1 MSTAETELL
10 RASLQQLLQTHDDP
24 SDLRAGEGH
33 WMSKAWSDLAE
44 MGIPWLGIDEAL
56 GGSGGAASEAALAV
70 RLLAAHGV
78 TVPVG
83 EMALLAGWALTR
95 AHLDIA
101 LDQPITAA
109 VGPGACGLSAVRDGD
124 DILVTGEAHGVPWA
138 ADCEFIVTA
147 VSVGGEDHVLAVPV
161 AAVRV
166 EPGHDIAGERR
177 DTVTIDGLPIPA
189 SAAGPLSGAVA
200 LLAAR
205 AAAIRAVAIA
215 GAADKVLA
223 LTTEHARTRRQF
235 GKPIG
240 QFQAVGHMVAE
251 LAGAT
256 AATQAAA
263 VLAVSALETD
273 DERLAAAAKVV
284 ASESAGRIV
293 ALAHQVHG
301 AIGLTREH
309 PLHLHTRHLLAWRD
323 EYGSDDYWA
332 AAIGAA
338 TVVPT
343 HAAWATVMPL

>member
-1 MSTAETELL
+1 MTTPEIGLL
-10 RASLQQLLQTHDDP
+10 HASLQQLLQTHDEP
-24 SDLRAGEGH
+24 SELRAGEGH
-33 WMSKAWSDLAE
+33 WMSKAWRDLAE
-44 MGIPWLGIDEAL
+44 MGIPWLGIDEDR
-56 GGSGGAASEAALAV
+56 GGSGGTATEAALAV

-101 LDQPITAA
+101 PDQPITTA
-109 VGPGACGLSAVRDGD
+109 VGPSAGGLSAVRDGD
-124 DILVTGEAHGVPWA
+124 DILVTGEVHGVPWA
-138 ADCEFIVTA
+138 ADCELIVTA

-161 AAVRV
+161 KAVRV
-166 EPGHDIAGERR
+166 EPGYDIAGERR

-189 SAAGPLSGAVA
+189 SAASAVPGVAA

-215 GAADKVLA
+215 GAAETVLA
-223 LTTEHARTRRQF
+223 LTAEHARMRRQF

-263 VLAVSALETD
+263 VLAVTALETD

-301 AIGLTREH
+301 AIGMTREH

-323 EYGSDDYWA
+323 EYGNEDYWA
-332 AAIGAA
+332 AALGTA
-338 TVVPT
+338 TLAPP
-343 HAAWATVMPL
+343 HAAWAAVMPL